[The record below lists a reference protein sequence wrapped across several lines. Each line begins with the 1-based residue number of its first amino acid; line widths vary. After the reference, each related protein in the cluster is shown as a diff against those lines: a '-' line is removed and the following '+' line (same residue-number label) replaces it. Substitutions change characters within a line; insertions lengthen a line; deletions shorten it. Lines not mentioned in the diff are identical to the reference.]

1 MLRSK
6 IKKLLEQKEAEL
18 KMNLSNN
25 YKDLAREALNS
36 FSDTLEQCFMD
47 GEIKEKDYLKWKD
60 KVNQY
65 TISMKDYHH

>member
-6 IKKLLEQKEAEL
+6 IKKLLEQKETEL

-36 FSDTLEQCFMD
+36 FSDTLEQCFLD